1 LIILVDVKQINLPAY
16 GARIE
21 NRDGVDHIFDEVR
34 RKWLVCTPE
43 EWVRQHIIMYL
54 HQNFHYPLG
63 LMEVEKGMDLYGLK
77 KRADI
82 VLRDGNGALSLVV
95 ECKAPEIKIKQD
107 VFDQVSRYNLVMKA
121 PFLLVTNGM
130 EIHCWKIDF
139 DEKKVEFL
147 NEIPTYIQK

>member
-1 LIILVDVKQINLPAY
+1 MNEINLPLY
-16 GARIE
+16 GAKIE
-21 NRDGVDHIFDEVR
+21 KRGDTDHIFDEVR

-54 HQNFHYPLG
+54 HHHYHYPLS

-82 VLRDGNGALSLVV
+82 VLRDGQGALSLVV
-95 ECKAPEIKIKQD
+95 ECKAPGIKISQD

-147 NEIPTYIQK
+147 NEIPAYISK